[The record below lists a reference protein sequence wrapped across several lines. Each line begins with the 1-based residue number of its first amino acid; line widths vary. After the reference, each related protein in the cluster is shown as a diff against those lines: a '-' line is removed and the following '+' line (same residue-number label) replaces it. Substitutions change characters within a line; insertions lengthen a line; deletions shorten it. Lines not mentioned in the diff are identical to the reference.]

1 MLLTSKWFSRVL
13 FAGISAGIISHAA
26 PTLAADRVIVRY
38 GFFQETFSV
47 QDMQKFVETGEL
59 APVRQFQL
67 RLAGA
72 DPEALRGFLSQK
84 INANF
89 LTLDR
94 TLNSLPGEFLLNQLG
109 QVIYNRHRVEPVQ
122 SLRSAIVLSAKD
134 DNTVSMM
141 QFLQN
146 YPLPEVFFDARSI
159 AQMGQRVGN
168 ARERARNQL
177 QTMTSMMERILN
189 EPLCRCDTETVTTKE
204 P

>member
-1 MLLTSKWFSRVL
+1 MLPTSKWFSSALLV
-13 FAGISAGIISHAA
+13 GVSAGIFGHTT
-26 PTLAADRVIVRY
+26 PTLAADRVILRY

-47 QDMQKFVETGEL
+47 EDMQAFVETGNL

-72 DPEALRGFLSQK
+72 DPEALRGFLDQK
-84 INANF
+84 INVNF

-94 TLNSLPGEFLLNQLG
+94 TLNSLPGEFLLHQLG
-109 QVIYNRHRVEPVQ
+109 QIIYNRRQVNPVQ

-134 DNTVSMM
+134 DNTVSML

-146 YPLPEVFFDARSI
+146 YPLPEVFIDARKI
-159 AQMGQRVGN
+159 VRVGQRVSN
-168 ARERARNQL
+168 TREQARNHL
-177 QTMTSMMERILN
+177 QTVTSMMQQILG
-189 EPLCRCDTETVTTKE
+189 EPFCRCESETITTKA

>member
-1 MLLTSKWFSRVL
+1 MLITLNWLRRTLLV
-13 FAGISAGIISHAA
+13 GISASVMSHAT
-26 PTLAADRVIVRY
+26 PTLAAERVILTY

-47 QDMQKFVETGEL
+47 EDMQAFVKTGQL

-72 DPEALRGFLSQK
+72 DPEALRSFLNQEV
-84 INANF
+84 NVNF

-94 TLNSLPGEFLLNQLG
+94 TLNSLPGEFLLQQLG
-109 QVIYNRHRVEPVQ
+109 EVIYNRRRVAPIQ

-134 DNTVSMM
+134 DNTVSML

-146 YPLPEVFFDARSI
+146 YPLPEVFFDGRRIART
-159 AQMGQRVGN
+159 GQKVSN
-168 ARERARNQL
+168 VRERARNQL
-177 QTMTSMMERILN
+177 QTITSMMQQVLG
-189 EPLCRCDTETVTTKE
+189 EPLCRCDAEPITTKE